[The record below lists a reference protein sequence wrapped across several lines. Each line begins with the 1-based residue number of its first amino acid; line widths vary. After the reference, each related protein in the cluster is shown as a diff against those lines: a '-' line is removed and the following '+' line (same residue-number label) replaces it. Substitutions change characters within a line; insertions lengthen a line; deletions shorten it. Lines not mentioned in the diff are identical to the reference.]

1 MQEPYSNF
9 LVFFIAKT
17 FLRMTLDIFKTV
29 DIIEIMENFTEERRP
44 PIEIRDEL
52 DLSYKIENQSIIIF
66 EIRPKFKS
74 VTEKIECLIA
84 KTTFVK
90 TNNSWKV
97 FWQRA
102 DLKWHLYKP
111 QPVVKTLKD
120 FTQLVNDDI
129 YHCFWG

>member
-1 MQEPYSNF
+1 
-9 LVFFIAKT
+9 
-17 FLRMTLDIFKTV
+17 MTLDIFKTV

-44 PIEIRDEL
+44 PLEIRDEL

-66 EIRPKFKS
+66 EIRSKFKS
-74 VTEKIECLIA
+74 VTEKIECPVA

-120 FTQLVNDDI
+120 FTQLVNEDT